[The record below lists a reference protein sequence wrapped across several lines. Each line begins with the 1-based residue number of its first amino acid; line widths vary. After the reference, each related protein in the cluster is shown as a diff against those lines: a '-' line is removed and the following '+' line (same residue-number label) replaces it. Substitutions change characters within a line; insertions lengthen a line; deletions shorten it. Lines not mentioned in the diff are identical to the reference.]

1 MGFGGEYVL
10 ARSDRPLR
18 ELAGFAAGCAEGHSD
33 CVTECLPRPGGWQ
46 TLQIHHGLPG
56 DSLRPFRQLADS
68 TGAPVLIARVM
79 DSDVCEVVGLA
90 PSGAR
95 WSTYLDPAMA
105 ADYGF
110 PEPPPGAA
118 GHITR
123 WAAEAGCT
131 ADPIA
136 LAEVLAK
143 RADSLVDDLIF
154 DLIDAC
160 GFPPSVPTEAPA
172 SA

>member
-18 ELAGFAAGCAEGHSD
+18 ELAAFATGCAEGHSD
-33 CVTECLPRPGGWQ
+33 CVTECLPRPGSWQ
-46 TLQIHHGLPG
+46 TLQIHHGLRG
-56 DSLRPFRQLADS
+56 GSLRPRQLLDT

-90 PSGAR
+90 PSGAQ
-95 WSTYLDPAMA
+95 WSTFLDPAMA
-105 ADYGF
+105 ADYGI

-123 WAAEAGCT
+123 WAAEAGFA
-131 ADPIA
+131 ADPVA

-143 RADSLVDDLIF
+143 GADSLVDDLVF
-154 DLIDAC
+154 ELIDAC
-160 GFPPSVPTEAPA
+160 GFPPSAPDEEPA